1 MTLRVVTISDGFE
14 SSSVPSVADVVG
26 TRTQVFELS
35 SGEVIAKKVTLSVA
49 PGNPSSLVL
58 SYNGIT
64 QFPGKDYIVTGAEVI
79 FDGYNMGPDIA
90 IGDEIIATYQ

>member
-14 SSSVPSVADVVG
+14 SSTVPSVVDVVG
-26 TRTQVFELS
+26 TRTQAYELT
-35 SGEVIAKKVTLSVA
+35 SGEVIAKKVLLSVA
-49 PGNPSSLVL
+49 PGSPGSLVL
-58 SYNGIT
+58 SYNGII
-64 QFPGKDYIVTGAEVI
+64 QYPGKDFIVSGAEII